1 MSQFVNKGCSASWHS
16 MTEHF
21 DKLTD
26 RLLQSLDLT
35 NANPENV
42 VKLIREEYSRDG
54 VEYMAALS

>member
-1 MSQFVNKGCSASWHS
+1 